1 MIIVF
6 GKVNFHMSIY
16 KTPIINKQTNK
27 KIYIYTHTHH
37 KMQEY
42 LRILNFKPGGKETS
56 YKNNIVLK
64 ILPITVKQE
73 KIWIINVKVRDNL

>member
-1 MIIVF
+1 
-6 GKVNFHMSIY
+6 
-16 KTPIINKQTNK
+16 
-27 KIYIYTHTHH
+27 
-37 KMQEY
+37 MQEY